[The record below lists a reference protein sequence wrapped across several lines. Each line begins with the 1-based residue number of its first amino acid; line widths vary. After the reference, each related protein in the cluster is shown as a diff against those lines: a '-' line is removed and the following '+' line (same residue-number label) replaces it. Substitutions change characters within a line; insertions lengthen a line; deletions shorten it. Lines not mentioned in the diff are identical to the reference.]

1 VVSLS
6 AAAGFTLCYKLL
18 ITEVKTTIVAFSF
31 LLVVLFAAATRG
43 IGPGHHSLSYG
54 NLVLQLLLS
63 SSVRTFTIYDPQN
76 WVLLCAFL
84 VTDIIAS
91 QLSSTAPKRA
101 REAEK
106 SREEVWRLYQ
116 LTTFV
121 FSLPVEI
128 KEISKPL
135 APLEI
140 NGGT

>member
-1 VVSLS
+1 V
-6 AAAGFTLCYKLL
+6 AGFTLCYKLL
-18 ITEVKTTIVAFSF
+18 ITEVKTTTVALSF

-43 IGPGHHSLSYG
+43 IGPAI
-54 NLVLQLLLS
+54 LV
-63 SSVRTFTIYDPQN
+63 SVTGMLCFNFFFLPPFGTFTIYDPQN

-84 VTDIIAS
+84 VTAIIAS

-140 NGGT
+140 NGDT